1 MSEYPNTLPNQQQAE
16 PSMGQAG
23 APGGDQGAS
32 IPAPTDEQM
41 RDALRPIQDP
51 EIHLGILDL
60 GLIYGVQSESDG
72 VVKVRMTL
80 TSPACP
86 IGPLLQAQVHS
97 ALLKLPGVK
106 EVHVELVW
114 DPPWDP
120 RTMATDE
127 IKMELGLL

>member
-1 MSEYPNTLPNQQQAE
+1 MSPDDKNLATT
-16 PSMGQAG
+16 PSAM
-23 APGGDQGAS
+23 PTEDQLRAA
-32 IPAPTDEQM
+32 I
-41 RDALRPIQDP
+41 RPIQDP

-60 GLIYGVQSESDG
+60 GLIYGVQSEPNG
-72 VVKVRMTL
+72 TVRVQMTL

-86 IGPLLQAQVHS
+86 VGPLLQAQVHS

-106 EVHVELVW
+106 EAKVELVW

-120 RTMATDE
+120 RTMASDE

>member
-1 MSEYPNTLPNQQQAE
+1 MSETPAIPPAPIPASLPTE
-16 PSMGQAG
+16 QAG
-23 APGGDQGAS
+23 TPVPGM
-32 IPAPTDEQM
+32 PDEKQLK
-41 RDALRPIQDP
+41 DALRPIMDP

-60 GLIYGVQSESDG
+60 GLIYGVQSEPNG
-72 VVKVRMTL
+72 TVRVRMTL

-86 IGPLLQAQVHS
+86 VGPLLQAQVHA

-106 EVHVELVW
+106 EAKVELVW
-114 DPPWDP
+114 EPPWDP

>member
-1 MSEYPNTLPNQQQAE
+1 MSPDDRPIVTPPSSLPTE
-16 PSMGQAG
+16 
-23 APGGDQGAS
+23 
-32 IPAPTDEQM
+32 DEL
-41 RDALRPIQDP
+41 RAAIRPIQDP

-60 GLIYGVQSESDG
+60 GLIYGVQSEPNG
-72 VVKVRMTL
+72 TVRVRMTL

-86 IGPLLQAQVHS
+86 VGPLLQAQVHA

-106 EVHVELVW
+106 EAKVELVW

-120 RTMATDE
+120 RTMASDE

>member
-1 MSEYPNTLPNQQQAE
+1 MTEPTPSTPPAAQSASSTPAIPGMPADQQLW
-16 PSMGQAG
+16 
-23 APGGDQGAS
+23 
-32 IPAPTDEQM
+32 
-41 RDALRPIQDP
+41 DALRPIQDP

-60 GLIYGVQSESDG
+60 GLIYGVQSEPNG
-72 VVKVRMTL
+72 TVRVRMTL

-86 IGPLLQAQVHS
+86 VGPLLQAQVHA

-106 EVHVELVW
+106 EAKVELVW
-114 DPPWDP
+114 EPPWDP

>member
-1 MSEYPNTLPNQQQAE
+1 MNADDKSPTASPAS
-16 PSMGQAG
+16 PSVT
-23 APGGDQGAS
+23 PS
-32 IPAPTDEQM
+32 PAPMVVPGMPTEEQM
-41 RDALRPIQDP
+41 KAALRPIQDP

-60 GLIYGVQSESDG
+60 GLIYGVQSEPNG
-72 VVKVRMTL
+72 TVRVRMTL

-86 IGPLLQAQVHS
+86 VGPLLQAQVHA

-106 EVHVELVW
+106 EAKVELVW

>member
-1 MSEYPNTLPNQQQAE
+1 MIPEEPKTPPNSPAASTP
-16 PSMGQAG
+16 G
-23 APGGDQGAS
+23 AV
-32 IPAPTDEQM
+32 PTEEQL
-41 RDALRPIQDP
+41 REALRPIQDP

-60 GLIYGVQSESDG
+60 GLIYGVQSEPNG
-72 VVKVRMTL
+72 TARVRMTL

-86 IGPLLQAQVHS
+86 VGPLLQAQVHA

-106 EVHVELVW
+106 EAKVELVW

>member
-1 MSEYPNTLPNQQQAE
+1 MTPDSTPPA
-16 PSMGQAG
+16 SVAV
-23 APGGDQGAS
+23 PGM
-32 IPAPTDEQM
+32 PTEEQM
-41 RDALRPIQDP
+41 KAALRPIQDP

-60 GLIYGVQSESDG
+60 GLIYGVQSEPNG
-72 VVKVRMTL
+72 TVRVRMTL

-86 IGPLLQAQVHS
+86 VGPLLQAQVHA

-106 EVHVELVW
+106 EAKVELVW
-114 DPPWDP
+114 EPPWDP

>member
-1 MSEYPNTLPNQQQAE
+1 MNTEESKNNLNAPVTGTSPATPP
-16 PSMGQAG
+16 PSSITPQGM
-23 APGGDQGAS
+23 PTEDQIMTA
-32 IPAPTDEQM
+32 I
-41 RDALRPIQDP
+41 RPIQDP

-60 GLIYGVQSESDG
+60 GLIYGVQSEPNG
-72 VVKVRMTL
+72 TVRVRMTL

-86 IGPLLQAQVHS
+86 VGPLLQAQVHG

-106 EVHVELVW
+106 EVKVDLVW

>member
-1 MSEYPNTLPNQQQAE
+1 MSEEASSPAAV
-16 PSMGQAG
+16 S
-23 APGGDQGAS
+23 GG
-32 IPAPTDEQM
+32 PTETQI

-60 GLIYGVQSESDG
+60 VLIYGVQSDPNG
-72 VVKVRMTL
+72 TVRVRMTL

-86 IGPLLQAQVHS
+86 VGPLLQAQVHS

-106 EVHVELVW
+106 EAKVELVW

>member
-1 MSEYPNTLPNQQQAE
+1 MTPENPT
-16 PSMGQAG
+16 GQT
-23 APGGDQGAS
+23 P
-32 IPAPTDEQM
+32 PAPSAGNPTSGTPSGMPTEQEM

-60 GLIYGVQSESDG
+60 GLIYGVQSEPNG
-72 VVKVRMTL
+72 TARVKMTL

-86 IGPLLQAQVHS
+86 VGPLLQAQVHA

-106 EVHVELVW
+106 EAKVELVW

>member
-1 MSEYPNTLPNQQQAE
+1 MSPELPVNPVPSTSPIPGMPTEEELRQA
-16 PSMGQAG
+16 
-23 APGGDQGAS
+23 
-32 IPAPTDEQM
+32 I
-41 RDALRPIQDP
+41 RPIQDP

-60 GLIYGVQSESDG
+60 GLIYGVQSEPNG
-72 VVKVRMTL
+72 TVRVRMTL

-86 IGPLLQAQVHS
+86 VGPLLQAQVHA

-106 EVHVELVW
+106 EAKVELVW
-114 DPPWDP
+114 EPPWDP

>member
-1 MSEYPNTLPNQQQAE
+1 MSQDSNVPGTPPAS
-16 PSMGQAG
+16 PPPAA
-23 APGGDQGAS
+23 APANPLLS
-32 IPAPTDEQM
+32 EEQIL
-41 RDALRPIQDP
+41 AAIRPIQDP

-60 GLIYGVQSESDG
+60 GLIYGVQSEANG
-72 VVKVRMTL
+72 TVRVRMTL

-86 IGPLLQAQVHS
+86 VGPLLQAQVH
-97 ALLKLPGVK
+97 AVLLKLPGVK
-106 EVHVELVW
+106 EVKVELVW

>member
-1 MSEYPNTLPNQQQAE
+1 MISGVEDNVGVGLEPALAE
-16 PSMGQAG
+16 RAIDTPVH
-23 APGGDQGAS
+23 
-32 IPAPTDEQM
+32 PA
-41 RDALRPIQDP
+41 
-51 EIHLGILDL
+51 
-60 GLIYGVQSESDG
+60 QSGRSSGWVEGST
-72 VVKVRMTL
+72 VSSMTL

-86 IGPLLQAQVHS
+86 VGPLLQAQVHA

-106 EVHVELVW
+106 EAKVELVW